1 MIEKSVYQKVL
12 WFITIIALVA
22 AAIFLLM
29 DFTFPK
35 DFSDVVPHTQ
45 QYDSCKIT
53 CITTDNARE
62 VTITGE
68 EFINLMELVESIQYH
83 KRGSYGGAMK
93 GTIYHLT
100 FSSSQGEHFQISVS
114 DLGNVYIGSH
124 YYDFGKN
131 VDPQRIS
138 NYLENSLQ

>member
-12 WFITIIALVA
+12 WIITVIALVA
-22 AAIFLLM
+22 AAVFLLM
-29 DFTFPK
+29 DFALPK

-53 CITTDNARE
+53 CITTDSERE

-68 EFINLMELVESIQYH
+68 KFADLMEILESVKYH
-83 KRGSYGGAMK
+83 KRGSYGGMMK
-93 GTIYHLT
+93 GTIYHLA

-124 YYDFGKN
+124 YYEATADL
-131 VDPQRIS
+131 I
-138 NYLENSLQ
+138 LESLETLLTK